1 MKKLIVILAKSAKQ
15 GNYCVAGIEL
25 STNKWI
31 RPISHDEKIED
42 AVTAAELTYSDN
54 TEAQILDV
62 VEIDFED
69 TPVENK
75 IQPENFFFKN
85 KTWKKLGSWNLSD
98 VEKFC
103 GFDSTDLIFYDTSR
117 RLELSALD
125 NFDRKKSLL
134 ILPIENLS
142 VSVEFRN
149 DEKKI
154 QANFNYGGVKYERFS
169 VGDIALREKFSDSP
183 CGEFFVTEKAVA
195 TFSLTNPYKDS
206 RCYKMLANL
215 FLLNDV

>member
-1 MKKLIVILAKSAKQ
+1 MKKILVILAKSAKY

-42 AVTAAELTYSDN
+42 AVPATDLIYSDN

-69 TPVENK
+69 TPAENK
-75 IQPENFFFKN
+75 IQPENFFYKN
-85 KTWKKLGSWNLSD
+85 STWKKLGHWNLAN

-103 GFDSTDLIFYDTSR
+103 GFDTADFIFYDTSR
-117 RLELSALD
+117 RLELSTIE
-125 NFDRKKSLL
+125 NFERRKSLL
-134 ILPIENLS
+134 LLPLENIS
-142 VSVEFRN
+142 IVTEIR
-149 DEKKI
+149 DAEKKFH
-154 QANFNYGGVKYERFS
+154 ANFNYEGARYERFG
-169 VGDIALREKFSDSP
+169 VGDIELRKNFSDKE
-183 CGEFFVTEKAVA
+183 CGEFFIGERAVA
-195 TFSLTNPYKDS
+195 TLSLTNPYKDN

-215 FLLNDV
+215 LLNTP